1 MKVTLEFEN
10 AEKFFLELPK
20 FAKLIGYASQFATFD
35 HVDRAKSEAIL
46 QDPAVKVNAAQ
57 VPMEKPV
64 TKVEAETEDAIEAPE
79 EPPEEP
85 KVMKKSPAKSEKPQE
100 TAKAKPQEAAKD
112 SETPTAKDTDVR
124 KVFNRLIKSGKRDK
138 VSEILKAHDAEN
150 FSGLD
155 PKYYAAAIKAAK
167 EALGEEDAD
176 A

>member
-46 QDPAVKVNAAQ
+46 QDPAAKVTAAQ
-57 VPMEKPV
+57 VSMEKPV

-79 EPPEEP
+79 EP
-85 KVMKKSPAKSEKPQE
+85 KAMKKSLAKSEKPQE

-124 KVFNRLIKSGKRDK
+124 EVFNRLIKSGKRDK
-138 VSEILKAHDAEN
+138 VAEILKAHDAEN

-167 EALGEEDAD
+167 EALGEEDED